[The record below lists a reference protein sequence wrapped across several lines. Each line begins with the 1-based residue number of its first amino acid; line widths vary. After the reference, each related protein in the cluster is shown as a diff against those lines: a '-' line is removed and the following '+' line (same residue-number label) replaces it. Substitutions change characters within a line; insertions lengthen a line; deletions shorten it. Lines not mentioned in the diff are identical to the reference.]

1 MSQGALIEEIESS
14 QLKTDIPE
22 FCVGDTVKV
31 HIRIIEGEKERI
43 QVFTGTVI
51 ARKGSGF
58 SETFSVYRIA
68 YGVTMERVFILHSPR
83 IAKIEVIRKGK
94 VRQAKLYYLRGVSG
108 KKAKVKEKIG
118 SKKKKMVIEDE
129 AYAAPLQEENPAEV
143 KEAAPKAEKKKAA
156 KPKKEEKSASEETPP
171 EESKE

>member
-22 FCVGDTVKV
+22 FSVGDTVKV

-68 YGVTMERVFILHSPR
+68 YGTNMERVFILHSPR
-83 IAKIEVIRKGK
+83 IAKIEVTRKGK
-94 VRQAKLYYLRGVSG
+94 VRQAKLYYIRGVSG

-118 SKKKKMVIEDE
+118 TKKKKLVVEAEPPQEASPEVKDE
-129 AYAAPLQEENPAEV
+129 APN
-143 KEAAPKAEKKKAA
+143 AEKTQAAKPKKAA
-156 KPKKEEKSASEETPP
+156 KPKPQKEDKPAP
-171 EESKE
+171 EEPKE

>member
-94 VRQAKLYYLRGVSG
+94 VRRAKLYYLRGVSG
-108 KKAKVKEKIG
+108 KKAKVKERIAT
-118 SKKKKMVIEDE
+118 KKKVVVEEE
-129 AYAAPLQEENPAEV
+129 APPAPAAP
-143 KEAAPKAEKKKAA
+143 KKAA
-156 KPKKEEKSASEETPP
+156 KPKAKKEEKPAEEAPAESAETPAETAEP
-171 EESKE
+171 AAN